1 MNAIATSYARRANE
15 PNFPFEKSGFDNRK
29 PRTPRVTAGGDLI
42 RDASE
47 RFQKVPNF
55 EEVLDRLKN
64 NKAEIGLPVRTIFVG
79 AQMLATQS
87 LIAQPGVLGRS
98 VLSPDQPDGPPGP
111 RGATGATGSTGATG
125 ATGGVGQTGQAGPPG
140 PAGAP
145 PGGGAPSASSNDP
158 MGLAPSQQASEL
170 APGAQVLAQLPGPP
184 PPPSKVDALA
194 ATVADLSRGLMQA
207 EQTRQTARLI
217 EKSDEAGYHRVRD
230 EQMARMTAFNGQMLQ
245 SLVDRPQTLPAAL
258 APPMVS
264 NVTNV
269 QNISPTAYFE
279 NNVQNLYQT
288 THNLHQ
294 NSLNFINNTSV
305 RMLNMFGLGT
315 PGAERPELQHVLHGG
330 APPPQ
335 PPGAGGRVAIEDRA
349 ARPAIE
355 DGSVVPAPGP
365 IPAPP
370 APLAIVDKVK
380 KVRKPQ
386 LKPKIKE
393 PIPLPK
399 QEVVILDPPA
409 RRKPRKADEI
419 LRILDGITDS
429 APKRAKQAIR
439 DVQMPQH
446 NRFQIVPA

>member
-1 MNAIATSYARRANE
+1 MGS
-15 PNFPFEKSGFDNRK
+15 
-29 PRTPRVTAGGDLI
+29 V
-42 RDASE
+42 
-47 RFQKVPNF
+47 
-55 EEVLDRLKN
+55 
-64 NKAEIGLPVRTIFVG
+64 VG
-79 AQMLATQS
+79 
-87 LIAQPGVLGRS
+87 
-98 VLSPDQPDGPPGP
+98 
-111 RGATGATGSTGATG
+111 
-125 ATGGVGQTGQAGPPG
+125 
-140 PAGAP
+140 
-145 PGGGAPSASSNDP
+145 
-158 MGLAPSQQASEL
+158 QQASQL
-170 APGAQVLAQLPGPP
+170 APRANVLAQLPGPP
-184 PPPSKVDALA
+184 PPQTTVDALS
-194 ATVADLSRGLMQA
+194 ATVADLSRGLLQA
-207 EQTRQTARLI
+207 EQTRHRARQI
-217 EKSDEAGYHRVRD
+217 ELADEAGYHRVRD

-258 APPMVS
+258 TPPMVS

-305 RMLNMFGLGT
+305 RMLNMLGLGT
-315 PGAERPELQHVLHGG
+315 SEPPPELQHVLHGG

-335 PPGAGGRVAIEDRA
+335 PPGAGARVAIEDRA
-349 ARPAIE
+349 ARAAIE
-355 DGSVVPAPGP
+355 DGSVDPVP

-370 APLAIVDKVK
+370 APLAIRDKAK

-393 PIPLPK
+393 PTPLPK
-399 QEVVILDPPA
+399 QEVIILDPPA

-429 APKRAKQAIR
+429 APKRAKQAIA
-439 DVQMPQH
+439 DIPMPQH